1 VRPMYR
7 VSAAFAAFS
16 FVLLVPFMAPPAHAQ
31 EPVRQEKAGIRGR
44 VVVEPEL
51 LAATERPVDAIRAEA
66 LETSAHVRRPRG
78 RRLLPMMAAMPDLA
92 VVIQGE
98 DVRVDSPSPKTVVI
112 EGMRFV
118 PGQVL
123 LTRPG
128 AIAIENR
135 QAQTLTVMGKS
146 GALATI
152 AAGETKQVALSS
164 DKEDQ
169 VLSLKELPFA
179 RAVAKVLD
187 RGLAV
192 PFDANG
198 DMPFTPLV
206 EGEYSISF
214 WMGSEL
220 LYGPTPF
227 QVKRNR
233 TSYIDATISANS
245 VVTVAV
251 KDASMFVAVPVAQPV
266 VPPSSEP

>member
-1 VRPMYR
+1 MYR
-7 VSAAFAAFS
+7 VSAAFAALS
-16 FVLLVPFMAPPAHAQ
+16 SLLLVAFMAQPSHAQ
-31 EPVRQEKAGIRGR
+31 ESGRQEKAGIRGR

-51 LAATERPVDAIRAEA
+51 LAATERPIDVIRAEA

-98 DVRVDSPSPKTVVI
+98 DVRVDSPSPKTIVI

-128 AIAIENR
+128 SIAVENR
-135 QAQTLTVMGKS
+135 QGQALTVMGKS
-146 GALATI
+146 GVLATI

-164 DKEDQ
+164 DKDDQ
-169 VLSLKELPFA
+169 VLFLKEMPFA

-198 DMPFTPLV
+198 EMPFTSLV

-214 WMGSEL
+214 WMGSEI
-220 LYGPTPF
+220 LYGPTLF
-227 QVKRNR
+227 QVKRNH

-266 VPPSSEP
+266 LPPGSEP